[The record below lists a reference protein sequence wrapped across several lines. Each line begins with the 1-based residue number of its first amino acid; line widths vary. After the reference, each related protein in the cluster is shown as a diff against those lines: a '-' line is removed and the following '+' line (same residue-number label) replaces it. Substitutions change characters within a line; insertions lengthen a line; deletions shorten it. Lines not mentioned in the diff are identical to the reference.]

1 MDQTQ
6 ILAQLSAI
14 MQEVLD
20 DPNVKLTRATTADD
34 VEGWDSMSNITF
46 VVEVERRFGS
56 DRLVALIEAEGAK
69 PPMAVRDVL
78 LAAVAAFAPARED
91 DVTVLVARYQG

>member
-6 ILAQLSAI
+6 ILAQLSTI

-20 DPNVKLTRATTADD
+20 EPNVKLTPATTADD

-46 VVEVERRFGS
+46 VVEVERRFG
-56 DRLVALIEAEGAK
+56 IKFNTAEVEEMRNVGDLLEIIAAK
-69 PPMAVRDVL
+69 R
-78 LAAVAAFAPARED
+78 AA
-91 DVTVLVARYQG
+91 

>member
-20 DPNVKLTRATTADD
+20 DPEVNLTPATTADD
-34 VEGWDSMSNITF
+34 VEGWDSMSNIMF
-46 VVEVERRFGS
+46 VVEIERRFGIKFNT
-56 DRLVALIEAEGAK
+56 AEIEEMRNVGDMLNIITSK
-69 PPMAVRDVL
+69 R
-78 LAAVAAFAPARED
+78 AA
-91 DVTVLVARYQG
+91 

>member
-6 ILAQLSAI
+6 ALAQLSAI

-20 DPNVKLTRATTADD
+20 DPNVTLTPTTTADD

-46 VVEVERRFGS
+46 VVEVERRFG
-56 DRLVALIEAEGAK
+56 IKFNTAEVEEMRNVGDLLEIISAK
-69 PPMAVRDVL
+69 RAV
-78 LAAVAAFAPARED
+78 
-91 DVTVLVARYQG
+91 

>member
-1 MDQTQ
+1 MDQPQ

-20 DPNVKLTRATTADD
+20 DPDLSLTPATTADD

-46 VVEVERRFGS
+46 VVEVERQFGIKFNT
-56 DRLVALIEAEGAK
+56 AEIEEMRNVGDMLDMIAAK
-69 PPMAVRDVL
+69 R
-78 LAAVAAFAPARED
+78 AA
-91 DVTVLVARYQG
+91 

>member
-6 ILAQLSAI
+6 MLAQLSAI

-20 DPNVKLTRATTADD
+20 DPNVKLTPATTADD

-46 VVEVERRFGS
+46 VVEVERRFG
-56 DRLVALIEAEGAK
+56 IKFNTAEVEEMRNVGDMLDIIAAK
-69 PPMAVRDVL
+69 RAV
-78 LAAVAAFAPARED
+78 
-91 DVTVLVARYQG
+91 

>member
-6 ILAQLSAI
+6 ALAQLSAI

-20 DPNVKLTRATTADD
+20 DPKVTLTPTTTADD

-46 VVEVERRFGS
+46 VVEVERRFG
-56 DRLVALIEAEGAK
+56 IKFNTAEVEEMRNVGDLLEIISAK
-69 PPMAVRDVL
+69 RAV
-78 LAAVAAFAPARED
+78 
-91 DVTVLVARYQG
+91 